1 MRAIQRIRGLPG
13 EQVIP
18 VVTPIQI
25 EVHIKPR
32 LVRQFGLA
40 PFRHQD
46 RIRIH
51 CAHSAD
57 HILPHGDGRL
67 LVLRVELYER
77 IRHIH
82 PKPIASQFEPILHDL
97 HHGLPGGHGSR
108 CVRRLLPW
116 SIPLVEAI
124 IQGRLRLEE
133 VQNVG
138 AIPIVLTS
146 DEWQTR
152 PIIEGVFGPN
162 VAVGEF
168 VRFRLCALLKP
179 GVLLTGV
186 ARHQVE

>member
-1 MRAIQRIRGLPG
+1 M
-13 EQVIP
+13 
-18 VVTPIQI
+18 
-25 EVHIKPR
+25 
-32 LVRQFGLA
+32 
-40 PFRHQD
+40 
-46 RIRIH
+46 
-51 CAHSAD
+51 
-57 HILPHGDGRL
+57 
-67 LVLRVELYER
+67 
-77 IRHIH
+77 
-82 PKPIASQFEPILHDL
+82 LHDL
-97 HHGLPGGHGSR
+97 HHGLSSGHGSR

-116 SIPLVEAI
+116 AIPLVKAI

-168 VRFRLCALLKP
+168 VRFRPRALLKP

>member
-1 MRAIQRIRGLPG
+1 M
-13 EQVIP
+13 
-18 VVTPIQI
+18 
-25 EVHIKPR
+25 
-32 LVRQFGLA
+32 
-40 PFRHQD
+40 
-46 RIRIH
+46 
-51 CAHSAD
+51 
-57 HILPHGDGRL
+57 
-67 LVLRVELYER
+67 
-77 IRHIH
+77 
-82 PKPIASQFEPILHDL
+82 
-97 HHGLPGGHGSR
+97 
-108 CVRRLLPW
+108 
-116 SIPLVEAI
+116 EAI

-168 VRFRLCALLKP
+168 VRFRPRALLKP